1 MEQEHSQEYDTQS
14 LTASVTDYPTEYGR
28 TFHKYHEGLYVYP
41 NDERELSRMDL
52 QHHLCKLL
60 TGGRLFFAPVIN
72 PYKILDIGTGTGIWP
87 IELAPIFPNAHITG
101 TDLSPCQPTE
111 VPENVHF
118 IVDDIT
124 EEDWMFDRNYFD
136 FIHSGHLSGALPSYK
151 ELMRKI
157 YSHLKPGGWAEIHE
171 FDTMV
176 RCDDGTMP
184 PMDEDV
190 WSEYKLQDWC
200 DMQIR
205 SGQTV
210 DPQRQFRVAHRLA
223 RGMRDLGFVDVQER
237 IFKAPVN
244 PWSSDPHLHNIGKW
258 MQSNLLDG
266 LSGWSYKPFRNMGYS
281 RNEIEM
287 FLVDVR
293 KSIQNLQ
300 VHAYFNFHTEHAS
313 RHTPLSSSTPLLD
326 HVWISE
332 ELLASSFGRFVNGQ
346 QRRYESRVP
355 GPLEARRRLARRRNT
370 ALASAASL
378 LPGEDIACLLG
389 KNGKEHMKWGEPG
402 RSFDHQFSAPVPPAP
417 PLSYYNADLNAFDS
431 EVPLQNWPGYQEPT
445 KRLTR
450 DQFFGEKLWTYR
462 TTADLRY
469 AIRDLGIDLRQEPSY
484 SRLLFDHFVSL
495 WAAKKTT
502 IRELVAFLDDPNLNV
517 SGAENYLRVIEL
529 WSTGEFRLGKQ
540 HALFNAF
547 LRAVQLG
554 SVPTSEVSAIIE
566 QLGDMAET
574 FGSEKHGMKLLTQL
588 YERLWDAIGRC
599 AVYGHKDLDEP
610 LVNKWLGI
618 LLQNGTSNDL
628 RLAKEILLAANV
640 SSSSL
645 WLSRLLTIFLHDL
658 EIAPSKAH
666 EQRIVEFLEPFDV
679 HLVSTSLI
687 DTQLLSRWG
696 GCLARLHNTSAI
708 TTKSYLAPTSPR
720 HRIIQR
726 LWMVY
731 TIDSSATSLS
741 TSASKKVHPTVKSLY
756 RMYEHTRPIVDL
768 KLPFDLEAMA
778 DDLRTGPKI
787 NTPFTFAQIFKDLH
801 GFNAAGAIFYP
812 NLAKLISRTKV
823 TSPEFQN
830 KAVSLARAGDTFSIW
845 TIIRLLRMHTPAK
858 LALPFSWGP
867 RPSPSH
873 KSVIGKPRH
882 PNSPDPHDV
891 LDMIHSLAVAFACSE
906 QISPRRSFQLV
917 YWLYLFLVRHDGPV
931 KPPLVRA
938 LYHAGVTR
946 FKREKRHV
954 SITQCHHIWRI
965 VELAEGPK
973 VLQQLQNRP
982 GPEEPMA
989 VQEPRSC
996 PALSQQTENLE
1007 RSEYVPDKK
1016 PPRAASASA

>member
-1 MEQEHSQEYDTQS
+1 MS
-14 LTASVTDYPTEYGR
+14 LG
-28 TFHKYHEGLYVYP
+28 
-41 NDERELSRMDL
+41 
-52 QHHLCKLL
+52 
-60 TGGRLFFAPVIN
+60 
-72 PYKILDIGTGTGIWP
+72 
-87 IELAPIFPNAHITG
+87 
-101 TDLSPCQPTE
+101 
-111 VPENVHF
+111 
-118 IVDDIT
+118 
-124 EEDWMFDRNYFD
+124 
-136 FIHSGHLSGALPSYK
+136 SY
-151 ELMRKI
+151 
-157 YSHLKPGGWAEIHE
+157 
-171 FDTMV
+171 
-176 RCDDGTMP
+176 
-184 PMDEDV
+184 
-190 WSEYKLQDWC
+190 
-200 DMQIR
+200 
-205 SGQTV
+205 
-210 DPQRQFRVAHRLA
+210 
-223 RGMRDLGFVDVQER
+223 
-237 IFKAPVN
+237 
-244 PWSSDPHLHNIGKW
+244 
-258 MQSNLLDG
+258 
-266 LSGWSYKPFRNMGYS
+266 
-281 RNEIEM
+281 
-287 FLVDVR
+287 
-293 KSIQNLQ
+293 
-300 VHAYFNFHTEHAS
+300 AYRHAS
-313 RHTPLSSSTPLLD
+313 RHTTLSSSTPLLD

-355 GPLEARRRLARRRNT
+355 GPLEARRRLARRRNA

-389 KNGKEHMKWGEPG
+389 KNGKEHMKWGDLG
-402 RSFDHQFSAPVPPAP
+402 RSFDYQFSAPVPPAP
-417 PLSYYNADLNAFDS
+417 PLSYYNADMNAFDS
-431 EVPLQNWPGYQEPT
+431 DVPLQNWPGYQEPT

-450 DQFFGEKLWTYR
+450 DQFFGEKLWAYR

-574 FGSEKHGMKLLTQL
+574 LGSEKHGMKLLTQL

-610 LVNKWLGI
+610 LVNTWLGI
-618 LLQNGTSNDL
+618 LLQNGTNNDL

-645 WLSRLLTIFLHDL
+645 WLSRLLTMLLHDL
-658 EIAPSKAH
+658 ELAPSQAH
-666 EQRIVEFLEPFDV
+666 QQRIVEFLEPFDAN
-679 HLVSTSLI
+679 LVSTSLI
-687 DTQLLSRWG
+687 DITEGLFSLEKTQLLSRWG
-696 GCLARLHNTSAI
+696 SCLARLRNTSAI
-708 TTKSYLAPTSPR
+708 TTSKAWLHIRSEYNSKSYLAPTSPR

-731 TIDSSATSLS
+731 TMDSSTTSHR
-741 TSASKKVHPTVKSLY
+741 TSGSKKVHPTVKSLY
-756 RMYEHTRPIVDL
+756 RMYEHTRRDSYDDLWNSLTKAIVDL

-778 DDLRTGPKI
+778 DDLRTGPRMSMKTRRVLQKYSH
-787 NTPFTFAQIFKDLH
+787 TPFTFAQIFKDLH

-812 NLAKLISRTKV
+812 SFAKLICRTKV

-867 RPSPSH
+867 RPSPHH

-917 YWLYLFLVRHDGPV
+917 YWLYLFLIKHDGPI

-946 FKREKRHV
+946 FKREKGHV

-965 VELAEGPK
+965 MELAEGPK
-973 VLQQLQNRP
+973 VLRQLQNRP
-982 GPEEPMA
+982 GPESCPEYVHSYRSLRGQSTKNSQVLQSLRDPVGARSGSLEEIPKDEYPLREPMA

-996 PALSQQTENLE
+996 PASSQQTQDLE
-1007 RSEYVPDKK
+1007 RSEYVPDEE